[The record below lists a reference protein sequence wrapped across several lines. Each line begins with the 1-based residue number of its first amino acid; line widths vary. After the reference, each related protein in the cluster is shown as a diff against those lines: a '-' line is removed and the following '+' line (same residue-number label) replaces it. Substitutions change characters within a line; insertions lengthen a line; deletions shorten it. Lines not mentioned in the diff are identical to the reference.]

1 MTRHFGRLKGV
12 VVACA
17 PAASIARAHA
27 FSSPEGNFEA
37 EFPALPA
44 LEKTKNSTTS
54 GIPYDQYVWSIEN
67 SDGWFGIGMI
77 IYSKPVTKD
86 YDANIRG
93 AVAATK
99 GTLRS
104 QKTIQQS
111 GVQGRE
117 ILIDVPGPGVV
128 RQRLLWI
135 GDRLYQAIF
144 SGGPGTGTTPNV
156 EAFLNSFR
164 TVK

>member
-1 MTRHFGRLKGV
+1 MTKHFGRLIGV

-17 PAASIARAHA
+17 VTAGSAGAYTFTSL
-27 FSSPEGNFEA
+27 EGNCQA
-37 EFPALPA
+37 EFPVAPT
-44 LEKTKNSTTS
+44 LEKTSNKTTS

-67 SDGWFGIGMI
+67 NTGWWGIGMI
-77 IYSKPVTKD
+77 VYSKPVTKD

-104 QKTIQQS
+104 QRPIQQS
-111 GVQGRE
+111 GVTGRE
-117 ILIDVPGPGVV
+117 ILIDVQGPGVV

-135 GDRLYQAIF
+135 GERLYQAVF
-144 SGGPGTGTTPNV
+144 TGAPGTEATADV

-164 TVK
+164 TIK